1 MTVSSATRKAG
12 PFVGSNTVSVFP
24 FAFKVF
30 TAADVYVVKL
40 NTNTET
46 ESVLVLNTDY
56 TVSLNADQ
64 HTNPGGTVALSAG
77 ALAAG
82 YKLTVTSNIAAL
94 QQTDL
99 TNQGGFYPSVI
110 NNALDKLTI
119 LVQQALER
127 LGRGLSLPLS
137 SNTNIDTELPVPVA
151 SNLIAWNETADGLQS
166 LDPQG
171 LATIVAFGTAKADVY
186 DGDGVTTEFPLT
198 NSPGALN
205 NLDVSV
211 DGLTQIPGLDYTWA
225 GGASITFTAAPAAG
239 TDNVLVRYLQGL
251 PQSGAQAGPYTPGG
265 VGAVETTIQS
275 KLAERISVK
284 DFGAVGDNAAD
295 DTAAIQAA
303 IDYAETLVLQQ
314 FQSGATVFFP
324 AGTYKITSG
333 LTVAKDNVGLAG
345 DSVAASVITA
355 VSPTFDLITF
365 SKGGGTAIYR
375 AAVRDLRLLATGNAS
390 AGSLLKLDTVY
401 HSTVDNISLDGGY
414 IGLTCDGCGK
424 LIVNNLDTHQTSRS
438 TGTPSHAV
446 NLASTLARNS
456 DVHFTNFQFYFQTGS
471 TPNYAMNIDGAD
483 GIYLTSGHMH
493 GGVSFTPSNSGVEVT
508 CASVFFDNVYFDR
521 SPQHHVYL
529 TGAASNAYRNIRF
542 VNCTFRDANR
552 GIYQDSTTTLE
563 RLLVSACAFYTH
575 AHSAIQLTTSDPVGA
590 VITGC
595 QFGENSS
602 PTAMVQLNGSNH
614 IISDSAFNGGS
625 GSSGVLFGASCS
637 NSIIADC
644 NFAGCTATVPITN
657 SGTGNVDK
665 STYAAGTYT
674 ATALGVS
681 GTVNGTVGYA
691 KDGNRVTLDF
701 PTISG
706 TSDAT
711 TFSLTGGP
719 NAIKPLANRF
729 VIVRAQDNGGAYVP
743 AVAQVGTNGVV
754 TIYANLSGGT
764 FTASGTKSIG
774 AGSVSYLL

>member
-1 MTVSSATRKAG
+1 MTISSTSRKAG
-12 PFVGSNTVSVFP
+12 PYAGNGVTVSFP
-24 FAFKVF
+24 FSFKVF
-30 TAADVYVVKL
+30 STSDLLVTEIDSDDNEETLAL
-40 NTNTET
+40 TTN
-46 ESVLVLNTDY
+46 Y
-56 TVSLNADQ
+56 TVALNADQ
-64 HTNPGGTVALSAG
+64 NATPGGTITLPDALPVGNS
-77 ALAAG
+77 
-82 YKLTVTSNIAAL
+82 LTIRTNIPIT
-94 QQTDL
+94 QTMDL
-99 TNQGGFYPSVI
+99 TNQGGFYPTVI
-110 NNALDKLTI
+110 NNAMDRATI
-119 LVQQALER
+119 QIQQLAEIV
-127 LGRGLSLPLS
+127 GRSPAVSIGSGLSG
-137 SNTNIDTELPVPVA
+137 I
-151 SNLIAWNETADGLQS
+151 
-166 LDPQG
+166 
-171 LATIVAFGTAKADVY
+171 TI
-186 DGDGVTTEFPLT
+186 E
-198 NSPGALN
+198 SPGAGEYLRW
-205 NLDVSV
+205 NL
-211 DGLTQIPGLDYTWA
+211 A
-225 GGASITFTAAPAAG
+225 GTAIEATAAVYDLG
-239 TDNVLVRYLQGL
+239 TFM
-251 PQSGAQAGPYTPGG
+251 QSGT
-265 VGAVETTIQS
+265 GAVERSAMS
-275 KLAERISVK
+275 KMGERVSVK